1 MILIPKDS
9 RDNEIFK
16 CADCGE
22 QYSGAPFC
30 PECGSTRVILLRK
43 HFDEES
49 NKNRIRYI

>member
-1 MILIPKDS
+1 MMLIPKDS
-9 RDNEIFK
+9 KGNETFE

-43 HFDEES
+43 YADEDS